1 MTMRIIAAALGL
13 CVLTGCT
20 GLNMKQARSTAPV
33 QTMNSEKTAQKI
45 AQCVQFSWQ
54 DEAMFGVMTDAS
66 SEASDGGYT
75 VFTPAATYFADIR
88 PRGAGSV
95 VSFYAREQ
103 GEVATRRLASL
114 ATCL

>member
-1 MTMRIIAAALGL
+1 MRIIAAVLGL

-20 GLNMKQARSTAPV
+20 SLNMKQARSSAPA
-33 QTMNSEKTAQKI
+33 QTMTSEKPAQKI
-45 AQCVQFSWQ
+45 AHCVQFSWQ

-66 SEASDGGYT
+66 SEANEGGYT

-88 PRGAGSV
+88 PRGAGSQ

>member
-1 MTMRIIAAALGL
+1 MRIIAAAVGL

-20 GLNMKQARSTAPV
+20 GLNMKQARSAAPV

-88 PRGAGSV
+88 SRGAGSV
-95 VSFYAREQ
+95 VSFYAREL